1 MVSPVEKLK
10 RFYENKDHTDLS
22 LLDEIYCNDIVF
34 QDPLHKITGLT
45 NLRDYMA
52 GMYQDVEECRFEY
65 LDQVSS
71 DGKAYIKWNMH
82 FRHPKFANKLISV
95 RGVSQLH
102 YDNKVTFHEDIY
114 DLGDMI
120 YEHIPLFGN
129 IVKLLKRHI
138 AGKAIA

>member
-1 MVSPVEKLK
+1 MLSPVEQLK

-22 LLDEIYCNDIVF
+22 LLDEIYCDDIIF
-34 QDPLHKITGLT
+34 RDPLHKITGLT

-52 GMYQDVEECRFEY
+52 GMYEGVSECRFEY
-65 LDQVSS
+65 LDQVAS

-82 FRHPKFANKLISV
+82 YRHPKLANKLITV

-102 YDNKVTFHEDIY
+102 YDKKVTFHEDIY

-120 YEHIPLFGN
+120 YEHIPVFGG
-129 IVKLLKRHI
+129 IVRYLKRHI
-138 AGKAIA
+138 AGKVTS